1 MEPDASHPRG
11 GSAIWHPAFVRIRQK
26 RDEATLRRNSI
37 RFSAA
42 LAAAAALSLGLAAC
56 GGGGGGG
63 TGGGSGAVTLGFIGA
78 QTGDNAQLGINI
90 YNGAKLAVDEYNASK
105 PKTKVTLKAYDTAG
119 DPAIAPSQVN
129 KAIQD
134 KIVGVIGLPFSGES
148 QAVQPTLEKAEIP
161 NISPS
166 ATDPTLGKKGFKFFH
181 RLVANDDAQGAA
193 DAKMM
198 TNTYKAKK
206 VFVVDDNQQYSLGIA
221 NIVFNTLKGGG
232 TQVQRDKID
241 PKASDYSSTVNKIK
255 AFSPD
260 AIFYGG
266 YYAEGGKL
274 LKQLRDAGVT
284 AKFQSDDG
292 ADDPNIIK
300 TAGAKQAEGITLSCA
315 CQSVATST
323 DPKVKKFID
332 DYKAKFNVGQGT
344 YSAEGYDATN
354 AFLDAIKAGNTTS
367 TKINDFLKTIN
378 VPGISKQI
386 QFNPQGEVTANTIY
400 QFQVLKGNLEFL
412 GPTDKVKLGKPE

>member
-1 MEPDASHPRG
+1 M
-11 GSAIWHPAFVRIRQK
+11 
-26 RDEATLRRNSI
+26 RRNSI
-37 RFSAA
+37 RFSGA
-42 LAAAAALSLGLAAC
+42 LTAAAALSLGLAAC

-63 TGGGSGAVTLGFIGA
+63 GTGTGRGGVTLAFIGA

-90 YNGAKLAVDEYNASK
+90 SNGAKLAVDQYNK
-105 PKTKVTLKAYDTAG
+105 TNPKTKVTLKIYDTAG
-119 DPAIAPSQVN
+119 DPAIAPNQVN

-134 KIVGVIGLPFSGES
+134 KVVGVVGLPFSGES

-193 DAKMM
+193 DAKML
-198 TNTYKAKK
+198 TDVYKAKK
-206 VFVVDDNQQYSLGIA
+206 VYVVDDNQQYSLGIA
-221 NIVFNTLKGGG
+221 NIVFNTLQKGG

-255 AFSPD
+255 AFNPD

-274 LKQLRDAGVT
+274 LKQLRDSGVT

-292 ADDPNIIK
+292 ANDPNIIK

-315 CQSVATST
+315 CQSVATSK

-332 DYKAKFNVGQGT
+332 DYKAEFNVGQGT
-344 YSAEGYDATN
+344 YSAEGFDATN
-354 AFLDAIKAGNTTS
+354 AFLDAIKAGKTTG
-367 TKINDFLKTIN
+367 TDINDYLKTIN

-386 QFNPQGEVTANTIY
+386 QFNAQGEVTANTIY
-400 QFQVLKGNLEFL
+400 QFQVLKGKLVFL
-412 GPTDKVKLGKPE
+412 GPTDKVRLGKPE

>member
-1 MEPDASHPRG
+1 M
-11 GSAIWHPAFVRIRQK
+11 
-26 RDEATLRRNSI
+26 RRNTI
-37 RFSAA
+37 RFSGA

-63 TGGGSGAVTLGFIGA
+63 TGGGSGTVTLGFIGA

-90 YNGAKLAVDEYNASK
+90 SNGAKLAVDQYNK
-105 PKTKVTLKAYDTAG
+105 TNPKTKVTLKIYDTAG
-119 DPAIAPSQVN
+119 DPAIAPNQVN

-134 KIVGVIGLPFSGES
+134 KIVGVVGLPFSGES
-148 QAVQPTLEKAEIP
+148 QAVQPTLDKAEIP

-166 ATDPTLGKKGFKFFH
+166 ATDATLGKKGFTFFH
-181 RLVANDDAQGAA
+181 RLVANDDSQGAV
-193 DAKMM
+193 DAKFL
-198 TNTYKAKK
+198 TDTYKAKK
-206 VFVVDDNQQYSLGIA
+206 VYVVDDQQAYSLGLA
-221 NIVFNTLKGGG
+221 NIVFNTLKSGG

-255 AFSPD
+255 SFNPD

-292 ADDPNIIK
+292 ANDANIIK
-300 TAGAKQAEGITLSCA
+300 TAGKKQAEGITMSCA

-323 DPKVKKFID
+323 VPKVKKFID
-332 DYKAKFNVGQGT
+332 DYKAAFGVGQGT
-344 YSAEGYDATN
+344 YSAEGYDAAN
-354 AFLDAIKAGNTTS
+354 AFLSAIKAGNTTS
-367 TKINDFLKTIN
+367 TKINDYLKTIN
-378 VPGISKQI
+378 EAGISKQV
-386 QFNPQGEVTANTIY
+386 QFTPKGEIKANTIY
-400 QFQVLKGNLEFL
+400 QFQVLKGELVFL
-412 GPTDKVKLGKPE
+412 GPSDKATLGKAM